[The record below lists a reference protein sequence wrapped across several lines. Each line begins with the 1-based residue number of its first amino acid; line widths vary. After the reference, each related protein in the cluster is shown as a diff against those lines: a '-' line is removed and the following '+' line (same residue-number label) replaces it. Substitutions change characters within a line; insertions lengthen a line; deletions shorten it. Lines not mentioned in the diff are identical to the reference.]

1 LIVASKVAYSRVYG
15 FNRQPIMYAVL
26 VDRLWPRGFSKD
38 AIVWD
43 EWIKDLSPSDSLR
56 RWYGHDPNKYDEF
69 QAKYRAELHDE
80 EDVLKNLVEKTE
92 TKILVFL
99 TASKAVDISNA
110 AVLAKYVAGK
120 FGIMLT
126 AVQDK

>member
-1 LIVASKVAYSRVYG
+1 
-15 FNRQPIMYAVL
+15 MYAVL